1 MKNLSQLS
9 AQKQELLQRLLA
21 GNGIDA
27 SKRQTI
33 PRRAATTAPLS
44 YAQQRMWFVHQFD
57 PDKALYNLPFAL
69 RLKGA
74 LDIVALQQALNEMIR
89 RHEAL
94 RTTFAD
100 VNGSPVQIIQPAAPL
115 DLAIIDLQQYSPDA
129 RDEELQRI
137 ISDGMQIPFD
147 LSQGSLIRAKLLR
160 MDDTEHVLL
169 LTMHHIASDGWSLA
183 LITRE
188 LAQFY
193 KAFQTGKASPLPE
206 LPVQYADYAA
216 WQREAFQGPAI
227 QQQLDYWKKQL
238 AGLSDGLELPMVRP
252 RPAVPD
258 HHAARCD
265 FHVSA
270 ALLHSLEEKGRNYG
284 ATTFMVFLAAFQV
297 LLCRYSEQFDV
308 AVGTPV
314 AGRSLAE
321 TESLIGCFLN
331 MLVMRASLAGN
342 PTFSELL
349 KRVRETALGA
359 YSNQDLPF
367 EKLVEE
373 LRPQRDLSSSPFF
386 QVMFIF
392 RNTPAREWSLPGLEI
407 GEEKVAIDRELFDLT
422 LIMKPNKSG
431 MQVDILYR
439 RDLFDPK
446 LITRFASHF
455 ENLLQSIVSNPETAI
470 LNLPLLSR
478 AEQDQLLEQWA
489 HGSLEAPIDQCLHE
503 LFERQVERTPGKTA
517 LIAQQQSVSYAELN
531 RQANQLAHYLRHAGV
546 GPESLVAIC
555 VKPGTDMVTSM
566 LGILKAGGSY
576 LPLDFNYPPE
586 RLKYL
591 LEDSG
596 AHILLTQEVLLSRM
610 PEFHG
615 TIIRLD
621 REMARI
627 RQGSDLKPTNLSV
640 SDNRAYVLYTSGST
654 GKPKGVEITH
664 RALVNFLVAMQREPG
679 ITEDDLLLAVTT
691 ITFDIAGLELYLP
704 LISGARVQILDYE
717 TRSDGRALLKV
728 LSDEVTIMQAT
739 PATWTS
745 LLNAG
750 WTGSPRL
757 KILCGGEALTPELAA
772 KLLERGSLVWNM
784 YGPTETTVWSLIQ
797 NLNSANHRVSIGKP
811 VRNTDIYVLNRE
823 MEPVPVGVPGELYI
837 GGAGVARGYLKR
849 ADLTAQKF
857 LPLPFSRKSGERF
870 YRTGDRV
877 RWSPDGALEFMGR
890 YDDQVKLR
898 GHRIE
903 LGEVEVVLKENTGIM
918 DAVALIREDQPGDQR
933 LVAYVVIQPGSSADP
948 VGLRALLKRKLP
960 AYMLPSCVV
969 SLERLPLTTSGKV
982 DRQALPVPPYHLQ
995 EQNRQPAA
1003 PGTPTEEKLKKIW
1016 TDVLHL
1022 EKIEVHDSFWEMGGH
1037 SFLAMQIASRVQQV
1051 FRLELPLF
1059 VLFERPTIA
1068 EVAEFIDAQ
1077 QQPQPRKR
1085 TRTRT
1090 KKTSAEPVV

>member
-21 GNGIDA
+21 GNGIDV

-44 YAQQRMWFVHQFD
+44 YAQQRMWFVYQFD

-74 LDIVALQQALNEMIR
+74 LDISVLQQALNQMIR
-89 RHEAL
+89 RHEVL

-115 DLAIIDLQQYSPDA
+115 DLAIIDLRQYSLDA
-129 RDEELQRI
+129 RHEELQRI
-137 ISDGMQIPFD
+137 ISDEMQVPFD
-147 LSQGSLIRAKLLR
+147 LSQSPLIRAKLLHLEDR
-160 MDDTEHVLL
+160 EHVLL

-183 LITRE
+183 LITRD
-188 LAQFY
+188 LANFY
-193 KAFQTGKASPLPE
+193 EAFQTGREWSLPE

-216 WQREAFQGPAI
+216 WQREALQGPAI

-238 AGLSDGLELPMVRP
+238 AGLPDGLDLPMVRP
-252 RPAVPD
+252 RPPVAD
-258 HHAARCD
+258 HHAAQCD
-265 FHVSA
+265 FHLPF
-270 ALLHSLEEKGRNYG
+270 ALLHSLEEKGRDYG
-284 ATTFMVFLAAFQV
+284 ATTFMVLLAAFQI
-297 LLCRYSEQFDV
+297 LLCRYSEQSDV

-331 MLVMRASLAGN
+331 MLVMRANLADN
-342 PTFSELL
+342 PAFCELL
-349 KRVRETALGA
+349 KRVREIALGA

-373 LRPQRDLSSSPFF
+373 LRPQRDLGRSPFF

-407 GEEKVAIDRELFDLT
+407 SEEKVAIDRELFDIT
-422 LIMKPNKSG
+422 LMMKPNRNG
-431 MQVDILYR
+431 MQAVILYR
-439 RDLFDPK
+439 RDLFDPN
-446 LITRFASHF
+446 LIARFSSHF
-455 ENLLQSIVSNPETAI
+455 ENLLQSIVNNPEAAV
-470 LNLPLLSR
+470 LNLPLLSQK
-478 AEQDQLLEQWA
+478 EQEQLLEQWA
-489 HGSLEAPIDQCLHE
+489 HGPLEAPTDQCLHE
-503 LFERQVERTPGKTA
+503 LFEQQAERTPDRTA
-517 LIAQQQSVSYAELN
+517 LIAQEQSVNYAELN
-531 RQANQLAHYLRHAGV
+531 RQANQLAHYLRRAGV

-555 VKPGTDMVTSM
+555 VKPGVDMVTGI

-586 RLKYL
+586 RLNYL
-591 LEDSG
+591 LQDSG
-596 AHILLTQEVLLSRM
+596 AHILLTQEALLSRL
-610 PEFHG
+610 PEFRG
-615 TIIRLD
+615 AIIRVD
-621 REMARI
+621 REKAQISHESAFNPM
-627 RQGSDLKPTNLSV
+627 NLALP
-640 SDNRAYVLYTSGST
+640 DNRAYVLYTSGST

-664 RALVNFLVAMQREPG
+664 RALVNFLLTMRRQPG
-679 ITEDDLLLAVTT
+679 ITDDDLLLAVTT

-717 TRSDGRALLKV
+717 TRADGRALLKV
-728 LSDEVTIMQAT
+728 LTNEVTIMQAT

-772 KLLERGSLVWNM
+772 KLLERGSSVWNM
-784 YGPTETTVWSLIQ
+784 YGPTETTIWSLVQ
-797 NLNSANHRVSIGKP
+797 NLNSANHRISIGKP
-811 VRNTDIYVLNRE
+811 VGNTDIYVLNRE

-837 GGAGVARGYLKR
+837 GGAGTARGYLKR

-857 LPLPFSRKSGERF
+857 VPLPFSRKSGERF

-898 GHRIE
+898 GYRIE
-903 LGEVEVVLKENTGIM
+903 LGEIEAVLKENTGIM
-918 DAVALIREDQPGDQR
+918 DAVAVIREDQPGDQR
-933 LVAYVVIQPGSSADP
+933 LVAYVVMQPGSTADP
-948 VGLRALLKRKLP
+948 VRLRAFLKEKLP
-960 AYMLPSCVV
+960 AYMMPSGVV

-982 DRQALPVPPYHLQ
+982 DRQALPVPPQHKQ
-995 EQNRQPAA
+995 EQGRQPAA
-1003 PGTPTEEKLKKIW
+1003 PSTPTEEKLKKIW
-1016 TDVLHL
+1016 TDVLRL

-1037 SFLAMQIASRVQQV
+1037 SFLAMQIAARVQQV

-1059 VLFERPTIA
+1059 ILFERPTIA
-1068 EVAEFIDAQ
+1068 EMAEFIDAQ
-1077 QQPQPRKR
+1077 QPQAHKR
-1085 TRTRT
+1085 SRIRT
-1090 KKTSAEPVV
+1090 KKTSAEPVL